1 MSEKMLNRKKYAAL
15 KMAIISQQNV
25 KKVSTT

>member
-1 MSEKMLNRKKYAAL
+1 MSEKMLKRKKYAAL

-25 KKVSTT
+25 KKVST